1 MAHISPKDGPVAVTG
16 CSGFT
21 GAHMVRELVHHG
33 YSVRACIRDANS
45 WRGSDC
51 VDYLNRLQNVEI
63 VDGCDLFTPG
73 SYHSA
78 FEGCGGVFHVAAVL
92 GNSADGKSQPLGSG
106 NVAEDVYNGG
116 RLGTQ
121 NVIDAINA
129 SGTVKRLL
137 YTSSMAA
144 VSGAKGADLPKGYER
159 LRVDGNRL
167 GQR

>member
-63 VDGCDLFTPG
+63 VDGCLHDL
-73 SYHSA
+73 
-78 FEGCGGVFHVAAVL
+78 
-92 GNSADGKSQPLGSG
+92 DGMSC
-106 NVAEDVYNGG
+106 VH
-116 RLGTQ
+116 
-121 NVIDAINA
+121 I
-129 SGTVKRLL
+129 
-137 YTSSMAA
+137 
-144 VSGAKGADLPKGYER
+144 
-159 LRVDGNRL
+159 
-167 GQR
+167 